1 MFYIL
6 LWCYDY
12 MNQIYISCLNSTIDD
27 DEY

>member
-6 LWCYDY
+6 LLCYDY
-12 MNQIYISCLNSTIDD
+12 MNKIYISCLNSTIDD